1 MTLLAVDKLNVRFHT
16 PDGEVH
22 AVRDLRFELSRGET
36 LGIVGESGSGKSQSM
51 MSLIGLLASNGSAS
65 GSARFDGT
73 ELIGMP
79 VEALRKIRGRRI
91 GMIFQD
97 PMTSLNPYMT
107 VFEQMAQVLYHHER
121 IGGKAA
127 RARCIELLD
136 AVHIPEAAKRVDMY
150 PHEFSG
156 GMRQR
161 VMIASAML
169 CRPDLLVADEP
180 TTALDVTVQAQ
191 ILELMRDVRRDFGTS
206 IILIT
211 HDLGVVAGL
220 CDRVMVMHGGEE
232 KESGAVDEI
241 FYRPQHPYTRALL
254 AAVPR
259 LDQAEIHRLAA
270 VTTEKEGAAPAAEPP
285 AHRAEPD
292 REAPPLLMTE
302 DLRVHFELAPETLFA
317 RPRVLRAV
325 RGVSLDLHPGET
337 LGVVGESGCG
347 KSTLARAVLRLV
359 PATTGRVTLLGEDI
373 TEKDKKEMR
382 VHRRDM
388 QVIFQDPLASLNP
401 RMTVG
406 DIVAEPLRTHF
417 PAMPRA
423 EMRRKVEAM
432 LGRVGLGPEHVNRYP
447 HEFSGGQCQ
456 RIGIARALV
465 LEPKLVICDE
475 PVSALDVS
483 IQAQIVNLLMDL
495 QAEMHLSLVFIAHD
509 LAVVRHIS
517 HRIMVMYLGR
527 VVEVADRVALYE
539 RPLHPY
545 TQALI
550 RAVPIPD
557 PAKERSKP
565 HAPLQG
571 DLPSP
576 VSPPSGCAFRTR
588 CPIAVAH
595 CAVETP
601 ELRRVGDHLVAC
613 HEA

>member
-22 AVRDLRFELSRGET
+22 AVRDLGFELGRGET

-51 MSLIGLLASNGSAS
+51 MSLIGLLASNGRAS

-79 VEALRKIRGRRI
+79 IEALRKVRGRRI

-107 VFEQMAQVLYHHER
+107 VFDQMSRVLIHHEKL
-121 IGGKAA
+121 GKKAT
-127 RARCIELLD
+127 RKRCIELLD
-136 AVHIPEAAKRVDMY
+136 AVHIPEATKRVDMY

-169 CRPDLLVADEP
+169 CRPDLLIADEP

-191 ILELMRDVRRDFGTS
+191 ILELMRDVRRDFGTA

-220 CDRVMVMHGGEE
+220 CERVLVMHGGEE
-232 KESGAVDEI
+232 KESGPVDDI

-259 LDQAEIHRLAA
+259 LDKAEIGRLASLSA
-270 VTTEKEGAAPAAEPP
+270 AEEGGPAAEAP
-285 AHRAEPD
+285 ARRHEPD
-292 REAPPLLMTE
+292 MGAPPLLKVE
-302 DLRVHFELAPETLFA
+302 DLRVHFKLAPETTFA
-317 RPRVLRAV
+317 KARVLKAV
-325 RGVSLDLHPGET
+325 NGVGLELRPGET

-373 TEKDKKEMR
+373 TDKDKKAMR
-382 VHRRDM
+382 IHRRDM

-406 DIVAEPLRTHF
+406 DIIAEPVWTHF
-417 PAMPRA
+417 PAMPRR
-423 EMRRKVEAM
+423 EVRQKVEAM
-432 LGRVGLGPEHVNRYP
+432 LGRVGLGPEHINRYP

-495 QAEMHLSLVFIAHD
+495 QAEMNLSLVFIAHD

-517 HRIMVMYLGR
+517 HRIMVMYLGQIA
-527 VVEVADRVALYE
+527 EVADRNALYE
-539 RPLHPY
+539 RPMHPY

-557 PAKERSKP
+557 PEKERNKAF
-565 HAPLQG
+565 APLQG

-576 VSPPSGCAFRTR
+576 VDPPSGCAFRTR
-588 CPIAVAH
+588 CPIAVAR

-601 ELRRVGDHLVAC
+601 ELRRIGDHMVAC